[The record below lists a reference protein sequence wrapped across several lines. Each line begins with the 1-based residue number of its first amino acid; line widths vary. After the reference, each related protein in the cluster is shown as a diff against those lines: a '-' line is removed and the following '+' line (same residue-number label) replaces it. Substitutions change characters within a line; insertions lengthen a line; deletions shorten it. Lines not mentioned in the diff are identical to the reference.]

1 MPFQKGNSGNP
12 AGKPKGATNKTT
24 KELREIFQKII
35 EKNIKTLSKDL
46 QAVGPETR
54 IKLLIQMAEFV
65 LPKLQRTEISGYG
78 DEQNEE
84 SKDYVILS
92 NGEKIEF

>member
-1 MPFQKGNSGNP
+1 M
-12 AGKPKGATNKTT
+12 
-24 KELREIFQKII
+24 REIFQKII

-54 IKLLIQMAEFV
+54 VKLLIQMAEFI
-65 LPKLQRTEISGYG
+65 LPKLQRTELKEYGY

-84 SKDYVILS
+84 ENSFIILS
-92 NGEKIEF
+92 DGAKIPF

>member
-12 AGKPKGATNKTT
+12 SGKPKGATNKTT

-35 EKNIKTLSKDL
+35 EKNIKTLSRDL

-54 IKLLIQMAEFV
+54 VKLLIQMAEFI
-65 LPKLQRTEISGYG
+65 LPKLQRTELNTGR
-78 DEQNEE
+78 ENETWE
-84 SKDYVILS
+84 ENFVILS
-92 NGEKIEF
+92 DGTKIPF